1 MHTLTHTPI
10 HPPIHSQHTQ
20 RGASGNQQANPNDE
34 HVTESVSIMGD
45 GPGPRAGHSATMLD
59 RRLVIFGGS
68 HGSKYLGDMYVLDT
82 DPVPEPLVNAP
93 SCLQLVCSDL
103 RQYVDREDF
112 SDVTLFVE
120 GKAVLAHRLVL
131 SMASDRYVLCVC
143 VCVSVFECV

>member
-1 MHTLTHTPI
+1 
-10 HPPIHSQHTQ
+10 
-20 RGASGNQQANPNDE
+20 
-34 HVTESVSIMGD
+34 
-45 GPGPRAGHSATMLD
+45 MLD

-103 RQYVDREDF
+103 RQYFDREDF

-131 SMASDRYVLCVC
+131 SIASDRYVYICCDIILRVYVC
-143 VCVSVFECV
+143 VCVWYTYVRFMISFTQFVHSQITHHTNTHTLTHTTLSQIPRHVLLRIPRVVRA